1 MYSLD
6 DDNQVA
12 RSNTMDDFKDQVVD
26 VNLDDNDNDDDM
38 FKSAREL
45 EPEPEKRN
53 VDLFGNVNGNVI
65 SDMTSLGTTDR
76 EIPLEDEDE
85 KPFQVID

>member
-1 MYSLD
+1 
-6 DDNQVA
+6 
-12 RSNTMDDFKDQVVD
+12 MDDFKDQVVD

-85 KPFQVID
+85 KPFQVN

>member
-1 MYSLD
+1 
-6 DDNQVA
+6 
-12 RSNTMDDFKDQVVD
+12 MDDFKDQVVD

-53 VDLFGNVNGNVI
+53 VDLFGNVNGNV

-85 KPFQVID
+85 KPFQVN

>member
-1 MYSLD
+1 
-6 DDNQVA
+6 
-12 RSNTMDDFKDQVVD
+12 MDDFEGQVVD

-38 FKSAREL
+38 FKSARGL

-53 VDLFGNVNGNVI
+53 VNLFGNVNGNVI

-85 KPFQVID
+85 KPFQVN

>member
-85 KPFQVID
+85 KPFQVN